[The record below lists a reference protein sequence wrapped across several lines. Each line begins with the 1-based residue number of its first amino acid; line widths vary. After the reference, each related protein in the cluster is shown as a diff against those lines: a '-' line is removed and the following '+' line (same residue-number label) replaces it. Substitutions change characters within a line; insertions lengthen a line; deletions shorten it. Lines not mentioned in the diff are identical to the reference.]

1 MNAKYMVDFD
11 VHHHSIYSING
22 EGRYVVL
29 QGAYTK
35 VGMVRLPAAK
45 NKLLCSVAR
54 DRYG

>member
-1 MNAKYMVDFD
+1 MVDFD